1 MLFSRVCL
9 RGYNDNFED
18 QREMISVIE
27 KYKAALP
34 FELKRDNLYGFLN
47 YNGADETL
55 RLYIKELFEGE

>member
-1 MLFSRVCL
+1 
-9 RGYNDNFED
+9 
-18 QREMISVIE
+18 MISVIE